1 MHFLH
6 CGFAV
11 PKVYYSVYRVYIR
24 MQNMMQAESILNIR
38 SLYDTVIFH
47 SRTTGV
53 LAALATAA
61 IFAATPVSQ
70 AADLA
75 KGKTLYTQRCST
87 CHGDKGAGDGPIALS
102 LPPEQKPR
110 NLQEGKNKFATDD
123 DKFRELMKKGG
134 AAVGLNMLMPAQSD
148 LNADD
153 VDSLLLFVH
162 SLKK

>member
-1 MHFLH
+1 
-6 CGFAV
+6 
-11 PKVYYSVYRVYIR
+11 
-24 MQNMMQAESILNIR
+24 MMQKNSILNTCAL
-38 SLYDTVIFH
+38 SLAI
-47 SRTTGV
+47 S
-53 LAALATAA
+53 AL
-61 IFAATPVSQ
+61 FAATPLTQ

-75 KGKTLYTQRCST
+75 KGKTLYTQRCAT
-87 CHGDKGAGDGPIALS
+87 CHGEKGAGDGPIALS

-148 LNADD
+148 LSADD
-153 VDSLLLFVH
+153 VDSLILFVH